1 MAKLNLQSS
10 KIKKGLTDVFSE
22 SIQKY
27 DVSDIVKNGIGKLN
41 SKMEKEFQE
50 QINDLELRISKLE
63 SGQNFV
69 SLKNDLEKIAME
81 FTSRFTDS
89 LKGVL
94 RSGLDGVDFDFTPV
108 VLDIQEYIQ
117 DVFKDI
123 QKQIPH
129 QIPKEEALSI
139 IQQNKYSKSLKNWL
153 EEGSSGSTPFKN
165 RKNFDEELKKNFE
178 LRNASLN
185 AAYYRYMEDMSE
197 NITEDMLS
205 FEEFLNQEV
214 RFYRGA
220 KNDQKY
226 NSDRFISFS
235 PYKEVSRGFAE
246 EKGRSLYATSMKIRD
261 TYGAPGGLFEEQG
274 GELEFFLSP
283 EDLLDEQKKL
293 KETMR
298 ISISQGVKDGIH
310 KGFTSVDNVVGGADI
325 LSEEYL
331 DSLKQQAEKRIKLA
345 KETAKQEEVI
355 KANSIK
361 KQQELEKEAEKQFDA
376 EVEPAFFED
385 PRFKKAAEKY
395 SFLNKIQ
402 TKDDEAFYF
411 SGLNKDEADKIDELY
426 DKNETF
432 DLGVDS
438 RSPDRGFISFETLNA
453 LLDETADKIDKVQK
467 ISEPEL
473 ISSAEETVES
483 QKKVKAAI
491 EETIEATQKQST
503 VFLEPT
509 KQEHMENV
517 PVDDIKSDQI
527 SNLESPIKAEEIQK
541 TIEEVNKL
549 KEVIGDLQNVKSG
562 NAAIEDM
569 QQLSEETKN
578 TIEAIKKQQELLQNS
593 KTNETSAPPSQT
605 NTSGKTFNSQTKT
618 DDTDTGPTPE
628 ELRKNALHELIKLE
642 KEYYSVLLKID
653 NTSGNVKLA
662 HEAQHDRIQA
672 DINEIMKTYPDLDQ
686 EAFKSYDVSLVKA
699 AYEDSLNVTPSAPVD
714 DQEEKL
720 KKLIKL
726 MKEYYSLSVKAFG
739 TTGNIETA
747 YQTRLTD
754 LDNQIKQADP
764 ALRAK
769 ALNNIEVSLPKA
781 KYEDMLS
788 TQTLQTYNE
797 YLKLLREISVLKED
811 LSVLTVTKQETSALQ
826 QTISIREQELKLLE
840 QKIKLNRQYLP
851 LSDSEMQADQANAQ
865 LTATD
870 RVNIFDTHY
879 NTALDEFRNIGK
891 QYYDSVSQLTNAYLS
906 GAEESE
912 LDVLKNQ
919 AEALKKSLKE
929 AENTYKNFVAYAT
942 SSSIQIDD
950 QTQNI
955 GESFKNYATQDYK
968 KYDAKFKEFKK
979 DSPQKIAAYNN
990 QLKQL
995 SEKIKDLETIE
1006 LDKALDFDTAA
1017 QSAAK
1022 LKSEIEPLIKE
1033 LSNKKYDSVTKNGEW
1048 IQSFGINPL
1057 QSLADVENLIRSS
1070 SALND
1075 SVKSIQKITLGKDMK
1090 SANVEILTQDGNL
1103 RKLKLTYD
1111 DTEQSLRKLVLGEQ
1125 HYATLG
1131 EKFSDVL
1138 DNKILQMGAYFAT
1151 TVSLYEI
1158 IDVFRMGTQYVT
1170 EFDSALKELQL
1181 ASNASD
1187 SFLSNMTDSIQNL
1200 ANSLASTNTEVAQS
1214 TTEWVKLGYSAQDS
1228 LDLAAAS
1235 ATYSRVGFTDID
1247 TATTNLTSTI
1257 QAFKDS
1263 MSVGEDI
1270 GDFAE
1275 EIVDK
1280 FVNVGNTFAST
1291 AEGLGTA
1298 LTDSA
1303 SALVT
1308 AGNSLDE
1315 ALALITAGNTI
1326 TQDEPSV
1333 GAGLRTVSMRL
1344 RGTSASALIEA
1355 GEDTEGLIEDSA
1367 KLYATIKEL
1376 TKTTTNPEGVSI
1388 LTQIG
1393 DFRSTYQIL
1402 LDISRVWDEIN
1413 DKSKAAILEA
1423 IAGKN
1428 RANIVAS
1435 ILQTKDEYGNPLLE
1449 TAYEA
1454 SLNSGGAS
1462 AKAMEITLS
1471 SVESAQKRMQN
1482 AWQTLFQNSDL
1493 ERWLKIIY
1501 EIATGFLGVADNINL
1516 VEGALGALGGA
1527 LVANKFV
1534 KFFDE
1539 AKKSAGSFIATI
1551 EQMTSVV
1558 GSKLLGLAGMVG
1570 KAFVGAII
1578 GWGIQ
1583 QILNQVILWIDD
1595 QVHASERAIEA
1606 ANNLKNSYDETTN
1619 SIQSN
1624 IQTIESFS
1632 ERFNELSKGVS
1643 ENGENISLTAE
1654 EYEEYKKIISEV
1666 VQMQP
1671 SLAKGYQ
1678 TENGYLIDKNSLLE
1692 EAIKL
1697 EEKQL
1702 LIEKAKQG
1710 NSENVGTLAKGIRAE
1725 YEEKDKDSENAV
1737 DIFAWTLAS
1746 SLTEDLGVGGMVD
1759 LVDSLSGFF
1768 GVDTKQLYSSDVVR
1782 LFTDYAFLI
1791 RDNYEEFLEY
1801 VENLVDEE
1809 DKQEMWRALVGLSEY
1824 ETPEY
1829 STEAAQTYFD
1839 GVVASYELASQNT
1852 EVSDLASDFFNLLLN
1867 PFADY
1872 KFDDANARDAIDS
1885 ATSEF
1890 MYLLAD
1896 EDGEISK
1903 AVQELFSLDLESMTS
1918 DEAIAAITPI
1928 INAIRTA
1935 LTAETLD
1942 VFGNVLTP
1950 ESMYSLMG
1958 YDDYRSVEDRTVS
1971 RNEEIAK
1978 SSGDYDSQLQKL
1990 NEFTAN
1996 LQTNEKEL
2004 WNSVT
2009 AGATNARQAIYLFT
2023 QAQKEADLA
2032 TSDFF
2037 QSNAESVEAY
2047 TGTLST
2053 IEGYIE
2059 KVKNGTLT
2067 TADIF
2072 TASTELGLDTSKIDF
2087 NEDWINDFVEL
2098 IKGDAVEAFE
2108 LLSEKVGEVD
2118 PDYQP
2123 VMDELEAMIDKVF
2136 NADLAFNS
2144 LNSTIN
2150 NMSGF
2155 SDSMKDIKQA
2165 YDSLVDGEAISF
2177 DTFKNLSENFGDLPS
2192 FDDFVDSV
2200 AGASSVTQEIQ
2211 EAFDRLTT
2219 EAIYSSEVMDQII
2232 AQNGEYTE
2240 VQKGLLISMLEEV
2253 GVINAEAIAND
2264 LLGQSIGRLILNKVL
2279 LGDTTYNLA
2288 SLTDAQRIAVLNEIN
2303 ALIAEGAQAGITAD
2317 QLARL
2322 ELVKIAINGVSINT
2336 SGDIDN
2342 LIMLAKQAHATAEQ
2356 LLALNAAK
2364 AAQDLVDMNAVGP
2377 YNAEQVVADL
2387 AAVQGTIESIISSIP
2402 EVATFEGGNA
2412 VNYGGSGI
2420 AGSSGG
2426 SGGGSEAAVQEI
2438 DWVSRKIEL
2447 LEKQISDF
2455 ADKAADAYE
2464 PWIDRSQALMDSI
2477 DATIELAAIQQDAYE
2492 EYMRLANEV
2501 DLSDEYKQL
2510 IQEGGDFVE
2519 ELNDE
2524 TLNKAIEEYKKYYDQ
2539 AQDCK
2544 DQVEELIHSVKEL
2557 NSQKL
2562 DNLIEQYDSA
2572 QDGIESLISVME
2584 WESEQSGIDRTAEIS
2599 ELRAQ
2604 QFQMIKE
2611 GNNAAFEQLREIY
2624 QTGVYGQAAGTVMM
2638 GNVAVKAA
2646 ETKDAF
2652 DQYVEELLGTSQMV
2666 GDIIT
2671 QTAELGENSGVFVTF
2686 QPLLPDGSKLSP
2698 ETWRAYLNTISQ
2710 NGTITSKSALLQ
2722 ADQEGA
2728 VIDGQQIQNI
2738 LMTVI
2743 NSLSAIP
2750 QQALSNV
2757 NQINFGGTLADTQ
2770 KSLIDYLKNNLFTDD
2785 FLSEQNLE
2793 DFDIDAILA
2802 ETVSSFFDSA
2812 GLEDSRDVEK
2822 VFTDSLEDVLKVI
2835 FAEFEAAVAK
2845 VIAQTEGEIEDLPE
2859 GFEKSEGYV
2868 QALTDDLGKV
2878 ADSVEE
2884 AADIASAQ
2892 IDAIKEKYQDQ
2903 LDMLDLQWQGATIEN
2918 KGLVGGGVSL
2928 NEQVNILT
2936 SQLDIQKAIYEAIL
2950 QDIMANAEPGSAE
2963 YEFAKQAL
2971 QELQNGMDEIAAKI
2985 VEAILDDFNR
2995 VVTAYEN
3002 ALGLLEHRAN
3012 MINLNM
3018 ELADAQGYMAS
3029 GVWYEYLIKNSEE
3042 ELALLQQEKSVL
3054 QEKLDAAV
3062 DSGYVEVY
3070 SEAWYEMQN
3079 QINEV
3084 DEEILQTTIDIQ
3096 KFKNEIRQIEWDRFD
3111 FLQEKINT
3119 LNDEFDF
3126 LIQLIENSEDL
3137 IDDYGNFTDY
3147 GWTSIALYQKEFETY
3162 AELVKNYRQ
3171 EIADLDADFADDPL
3185 NKDYIERRQ
3194 ELLEQER
3201 EYILSQQEAKNAI
3214 IDLIQDAYD
3223 QQLEKLQEI
3232 IDKKK
3237 ESLQA
3242 EKDLYDYQKKVS
3254 DQTKNIANIQKQLA
3268 AYAGD
3273 DSEEAQK
3280 VIQELKV
3287 DLEDATSDLQDTEY
3301 DQYLSDQEEMM
3312 DRLYTDYEE
3321 WIDMRMDDTDALLE
3335 DILGQLDEKGTVI
3348 EDCLTEITSTW
3359 NYDRLMESIESIE
3372 QWVQGMF
3379 DRADANAQEKAEDVW
3394 QNTITQPGDT
3404 IYNGETIGSIIGSV
3418 TGGSGG
3424 SNGGNLITGG
3434 SGGSNSNSS
3443 SGSSSSGPSGPLYEN
3458 GHSSPSLFAPIYKN
3472 NNGDDMS
3479 TYGPGSAEYDEMLS
3493 QLFNDGYRLED
3504 SKDKF
3509 GDTDWYKYAEDF
3521 KKKNSYKE
3529 GGPLSKL
3536 VKYTGEDGIFFG
3548 RMGEEIVT
3556 PEELDKLSNIFDQA
3570 DMFKRLRENHNVFPA
3585 RIMQNS
3591 TNVGDVNFEVVLP
3604 NVQSYEDFRKQ
3615 LIRDPNFEKATL
3627 TMVNNAV
3634 VGKSSLSK
3642 MRYV

>member
-331 DSLKQQAEKRIKLA
+331 DSLKQQAEKRIRLA

-473 ISSAEETVES
+473 ISSVEETVES

-503 VFLEPT
+503 VFPEPT

-578 TIEAIKKQQELLQNS
+578 AIEVIKEQQKLLQ
-593 KTNETSAPPSQT
+593 
-605 NTSGKTFNSQTKT
+605 SGKTGNTNTPPTLVDTYGKASQSQTKT
-618 DDTDTGPTPE
+618 DDTNTGPSPE
-628 ELRKNALHELIKLE
+628 ELRKNALNELVKLE
-642 KEYYSVLLKID
+642 KEYYSILLKID
-653 NTSGNVKLA
+653 NASGNVKLA
-662 HEAQHDRIQA
+662 HEAQRDKIQA
-672 DINEIMKTYPDLDQ
+672 NIDAIMKVYPGLDQ
-686 EAFKSYDVSLVKA
+686 EAFKDYDVSLVKA

-811 LSVLTVTKQETSALQ
+811 MSVLTVTKQETSALQ

-851 LSDSEMQADQANAQ
+851 LSDSEMQADQVNAQ

-870 RVNIFDTHY
+870 RANIFDTHY
-879 NTALDEFRNIGK
+879 NTALNEYRNTGK

-968 KYDAKFKEFKK
+968 KYKA
-979 DSPQKIAAYNN
+979 
-990 QLKQL
+990 QLKGFEEIASSKITDYNKQL
-995 SEKIKDLETIE
+995 DTLRKKLDALKNIEPEKS
-1006 LDKALDFDTAA
+1006 LDFDVVA
-1017 QSAAK
+1017 QSVSK
-1022 LKSEIEPLIKE
+1022 LKAEIEPLIKE

-1048 IQSFGINPL
+1048 VQSFDKNPL

-1187 SFLSNMTDSIQNL
+1187 NFLSDMTVSIQNL

-1388 LTQIG
+1388 LTQTG

-1527 LVANKFV
+1527 LVANKIV
-1534 KFFDE
+1534 KLFDD
-1539 AKKSAGSFIATI
+1539 AQKSAGNFFEALG
-1551 EQMTSVV
+1551 QMASIT
-1558 GSKLLGLAGMVG
+1558 GSKITKVAAIAKNAFIGAFAGWAVQQLINLAILG
-1570 KAFVGAII
+1570 
-1578 GWGIQ
+1578 
-1583 QILNQVILWIDD
+1583 IDNLI
-1595 QVHASERAIEA
+1595 HYSERAIEA
-1606 ANNLKNSYDETTN
+1606 ANDLKNSYDETTN

-1624 IQTIESFS
+1624 IQTINSFS
-1632 ERFNELSKGVS
+1632 DRFNELSKGVS
-1643 ENGENISLTAE
+1643 ENGENISLSAE
-1654 EYEEYKKIISEV
+1654 EYEEYKNIVSEI

-1671 SLAKGYQ
+1671 SLAKNYQ
-1678 TENGYLIDKNSLLE
+1678 TENGYLIDKNTLLE

-1710 NSENVGTLAKGIRAE
+1710 NKENVNTLAKGARAE
-1725 YEEKDKDSENAV
+1725 YKEDENV
-1737 DIFAWTLAS
+1737 
-1746 SLTEDLGVGGMVD
+1746 VD
-1759 LVDSLSGFF
+1759 LAIENFAQTTGALLVNNLSPQEYKELPDQLSKFF
-1768 GVDTKQLYSSDVVR
+1768 NFDVREKYGQNITK
-1782 LFTDYAFLI
+1782 LFNDYAFYI
-1791 RDNYEEFLEY
+1791 RDNYNDFISY
-1801 VENLVDEE
+1801 IENLVSKEHRDTIYNMLFSLFQFE
-1809 DKQEMWRALVGLSEY
+1809 V
-1824 ETPEY
+1824 PEY
-1829 STEAAQTYFD
+1829 PTYVAETYFD
-1839 GVVASYELASQNT
+1839 SMVANFELASQDADAAQIAN
-1852 EVSDLASDFFNLLLN
+1852 SFFNLLIE

-1872 KFDDANARDAIDS
+1872 SFDDSAARTAIDS
-1885 ATSEF
+1885 AVIEI
-1890 MYLLAD
+1890 LELIQD

-1903 AVQELFSLDLESMTS
+1903 AVQDLFSLDLESMTS
-1918 DEAIAAITPI
+1918 DEAIAAISPI

-1935 LTAETLD
+1935 LTTETLD

-1950 ESMYSLMG
+1950 ESMYNLMG

-1978 SSGDYDSQLQKL
+1978 SSKDYNAELQKL

-2009 AGATNARQAIYLFT
+2009 TGATSARQAIYLFT
-2023 QAQKEADLA
+2023 EAQKEADLA

-2059 KVKNGTLT
+2059 KVKDGTFT
-2067 TADIF
+2067 TADVF
-2072 TASTELGLDTSKIDF
+2072 TASTELELDTSKIDF
-2087 NEDWINDFVEL
+2087 NGDWINDFVEL
-2098 IKGDAVEAFE
+2098 IKEDAVEAFE
-2108 LLSEKVGEVD
+2108 LLSEKVGDVD

-2123 VMDELEAMIDKVF
+2123 VMDELEAMIDQVF
-2136 NADLAFNS
+2136 NADLAFDS

-2165 YDSLVDGEAISF
+2165 YDSLVDGEAVSF

-2279 LGDTTYNLA
+2279 LGDATYNLA

-2303 ALIAEGAQAGITAD
+2303 ALIAEGAQAGLTAD

-2342 LIMLAKQAHATAEQ
+2342 LILLAKQAHATAEQ
-2356 LLALNAAK
+2356 LLVLSKAK
-2364 AAQDLVDMNAVGP
+2364 AAQDLVDMGAVDASNA
-2377 YNAEQVVADL
+2377 AQVAADL
-2387 AAVQGTIESIISSIP
+2387 AAINGVIDDIITNVP
-2402 EVATFEGGNA
+2402 EVVTFEGGNA
-2412 VNYGGSGI
+2412 VNYGGSGL
-2420 AGSSGG
+2420 GSASG
-2426 SGGGSEAAVQEI
+2426 SGGGAEAAAQEI
-2438 DWVSRKIEL
+2438 DWVSRKIEI
-2447 LEKQISDF
+2447 LEKKISDF
-2455 ADKAADAYE
+2455 ADTTADSYE
-2464 PWIDRSQALMDSI
+2464 PWIDRNQALLDSI
-2477 DATIELAAIQQDAYE
+2477 DATIELAAVQQAAYE
-2492 EYMRLANEV
+2492 EYMGLANEV
-2501 DLSDEYKQL
+2501 ELPDEYKQL

-2562 DNLIEQYDSA
+2562 DNLLEQYDSA
-2572 QDGIESLISVME
+2572 QDGIESLISIME
-2584 WESEQSGIDRTAEIS
+2584 WESEQSGIDRTSEIS
-2599 ELRAQ
+2599 DLRAQ

-2611 GNNAAFEQLREIY
+2611 GNDAAFEQLREIY

-2652 DQYVEELLGTSQMV
+2652 DQYIEELLGTSQMI

-2671 QTAELGENSGVFVTF
+2671 QTAELGENSGIFVTF

-2710 NGTITSKSALLQ
+2710 NGTISSKSALLQ

-2738 LMTVI
+2738 LMAVVS
-2743 NSLSAIP
+2743 SLSAIP
-2750 QQALSNV
+2750 QQAFSNV

-2770 KSLIDYLKNNLFTDD
+2770 KSLIDYLKNNLFTDN

-2793 DFDIDAILA
+2793 DFDINAILA

-2812 GLEDSRDVEK
+2812 GLEDGRDVEK
-2822 VFTDSLEDVLKVI
+2822 VFTDSLEDVLKAI
-2835 FAEFEAAVAK
+2835 FAEFEAVVAK
-2845 VIAQTEGEIEDLPE
+2845 VIAQTEGTIEDLPE

-2995 VVTAYEN
+2995 VVKAYEN

-3084 DEEILQTTIDIQ
+3084 DEQILQTTIDIQ

-3137 IDDYGNFTDY
+3137 IDDYGNFTDF
-3147 GWTSIALYQKEFETY
+3147 GWTSIALYQKQFETY

-3237 ESLQA
+3237 EALQA

-3254 DQTKNIANIQKQLA
+3254 DQTKNISNIQKQLA

-3280 VIQELKV
+3280 IIQELKV
-3287 DLEDATSDLQDTEY
+3287 DLDDAMSDLQDTEY
-3301 DQYLSDQEEMM
+3301 DKYLSDQEEMM

-3335 DILGQLDEKGTVI
+3335 DILAQLDEKGSVV
-3348 EDCLTEITSTW
+3348 EDCLTEITTTW
-3359 NYDRLMESIESIE
+3359 NYDRLIESVESIE
-3372 QWVQGMF
+3372 QWVQAMF
-3379 DRADANAQEKAEDVW
+3379 DRADANASEKAEDVW
-3394 QNTITQPGDT
+3394 QNTVTQPLDT
-3404 IYNGETIGSIIGSV
+3404 IYNGETINSIISSV
-3418 TGGSGG
+3418 TGSSGGGSGG
-3424 SNGGNLITGG
+3424 SGTVSAGG
-3434 SGGSNSNSS
+3434 SAGSGTSS
-3443 SGSSSSGPSGPLYEN
+3443 SKPSSGPTGPLYEN
-3458 GHSSPSLFAPIYKN
+3458 GHSSPSLFAPIYQN
-3472 NNGDDMS
+3472 NNGDDYS
-3479 TYGPGSAEYDEMLS
+3479 TYGPGSAEYDQMLS
-3493 QLFNDGYRLED
+3493 QLFNDGYSLED
-3504 SKDKF
+3504 SKAEF
-3509 GDTDWYKYAEDF
+3509 GDTDWYKYAEEF
-3521 KKKNSYKE
+3521 KNKNSYKE
-3529 GGPLSKL
+3529 GGTLGKL

-3556 PEELDKLSNIFDQA
+3556 PEELDKLSSIFDQA
-3570 DMFKRLRENHNVFPA
+3570 DMFKSLRENKNSFPT

-3604 NVQSYEDFRKQ
+3604 NVQNYEDFRKQ